1 MLKAEKPKPIL
12 PQGAIDTHFHVF
24 GPERRYPYAPDRSY
38 TPPDAAFE
46 TWCKAAQEEGI
57 AAGVLVQAS
66 VHGFDNS
73 QIADMLRD
81 PPIPLRGVAALTP
94 ETNEQYLADL
104 DALGFRGARVNTV
117 FSSGMKLAEAEKI
130 AALLRGTGWHLE
142 FLSDVSQINGLRS
155 LVERLDLPVVFA
167 HFGHVR
173 ADRALVSPGLKDL
186 LGLVQDGLAWVKLSG
201 PARITSH
208 AVPPYGDV
216 TPLVEALCA
225 ANPDRLL
232 WGSDWPHTAL
242 SRRTPT
248 LKELVDMAIRW
259 LPDPE
264 LALRVLVTNP
274 QKLYGFSKSI

>member
-1 MLKAEKPKPIL
+1 MLEAGKPKLIL
-12 PQGAIDTHFHVF
+12 PEGAIDTHFHVF
-24 GPERRYPYAPDRSY
+24 GPEHRYPYAPDRSY

-46 TWCKAAQEEGI
+46 TWCRAAQSEGI

-81 PPIPLRGVAALTP
+81 PPIPLRGVAAITP
-94 ETNEQYLADL
+94 ETNEQNLADL

-142 FLSDVSQINGLRS
+142 FLSDVSQIDGLRN
-155 LVERLDLPVVFA
+155 LVERLDVPVVFA
-167 HFGHVR
+167 HFGHVQ
-173 ADRALVSPGLKDL
+173 ASRALVTPGLKDL
-186 LGLVQDGLAWVKLSG
+186 LGLVRDGLAWVKFSG
-201 PARITSH
+201 PARITNHS
-208 AVPPYGDV
+208 VPPYDDV
-216 TPLVEALCA
+216 IHLVDAFCA

-242 SRRTPT
+242 SQQAPT
-248 LKELVDMAIRW
+248 MRELVDMSIRW
-259 LPDPE
+259 MPNPE
-264 LALRVLVTNP
+264 LISRVLVTNP
-274 QKLYGFSKSI
+274 RKLYGFS

>member
-1 MLKAEKPKPIL
+1 MLEAGKPAPIL
-12 PQGAIDTHFHVF
+12 PKGAIDTHFHVF

-46 TWCKAAQEEGI
+46 AWCTAAQVEGI

-94 ETNEQYLADL
+94 ETNEQDLADL

-130 AALLRGTGWHLE
+130 AALLRGSGWHLE
-142 FLSDVSQINGLRS
+142 FLSDVSQMDGLRN

-167 HFGHVR
+167 HFGHVQ
-173 ADRALVSPGLKDL
+173 ADRALATPGVQDL
-186 LGLVQDGLAWVKLSG
+186 LGLVRDGLAWVKLSG
-201 PARITSH
+201 PARITNYT
-208 AVPPYGDV
+208 APPYNDV
-216 TPLVEALCA
+216 IPLVEAFCM

-242 SRRTPT
+242 CVRTPT
-248 LKELVDMAIRW
+248 MKEVVDMAIRW

-264 LALRVLVTNP
+264 LASRVLVTNP
-274 QKLYGFSKSI
+274 QKLYGFPENN